1 MTQTTFL
8 PGILHPGQALRSWA
22 ADRPEE
28 KLFPGAARPMPDSVD
43 YHFRNGWT
51 DTGPL
56 PCREAL
62 LASLPD
68 RKIARPTGPFDR
80 LAHSFDGDE
89 LDFSI
94 FCFRPTLIARGFC
107 CHVHAQGEITFD
119 LRTCGGLRLWL
130 DEKPVAHF
138 EPFSR
143 NFAQETQVT
152 LSFIDKIQV
161 LTLRLEDLHERDTT
175 NFFLMRH
182 AGGPPLHWGLPPWLS
197 LRAAK
202 DTADVLAGL
211 RLSQVSYRGGPVEVV
226 ADAPP
231 MAPLTLQV
239 RGLAPFARGGV
250 QPPQQ
255 DPPVTQVTLSH
266 DQPRALLPLPDTSP
280 GGCLE
285 LHLGDGTASR
295 MLGCSVLPPRHLL
308 TGDLAQ
314 RKAQAADLIAAQ
326 PGFEP
331 SVALLLAL
339 RGQNPAHVAQV
350 LEAALITLE
359 DRHDCSD
366 FSILPLLR
374 LWAEARD
381 TLPPGLRDRLRTA
394 LLGYRYW
401 LDEPGDDVMWF
412 WSENHVLCFHTAQ
425 QVAGQ
430 LFPDDVFANSGLTGR
445 DHQARATQRL
455 TRWFRAILRDGLC
468 EWNSAAY
475 YPIDLLGLLTLH
487 DRVSAFRAPA
497 ARVMDRLCV
506 MAALHT
512 CGGTPAGSQGRCYE
526 KELLAGPITELGSVM
541 AILLGGDYAPG
552 YDRAAALLCLSDYAP
567 PALGD
572 FAAPGQDTVLEARY
586 TQGLDHAGKL
596 NLWKSAQAQ
605 LSSVADLP
613 AGTKGHQAQVVDV
626 QLARDPMARLWINH
640 PGEPMPWGSR
650 RPSLLAG
657 NHVTPR
663 VAQDG
668 PVALLIYDLDRP
680 WTDLPLTQLFAP
692 PDAVGPATRQGA
704 WLVFAQTVA
713 VWCSHDVRLEPEGQ
727 YKGALW
733 RAHCPRVGWAV
744 ALRTPMETAQDFAAR
759 LDQARLTF
767 DPVDLSLTT
776 HGLTPAALRLCFHK
790 GLFRNGQPAPFAPLS
805 PIPHISRQGGPLT
818 PLKERHT

>member
-1 MTQTTFL
+1 MTQTTHL
-8 PGILHPGQALRSWA
+8 PGILRPGQALRSWA
-22 ADRPEE
+22 ANPPEQQ
-28 KLFPGAARPMPDSVD
+28 LFPGVARAMPDTVD
-43 YHFRNGWT
+43 YRFRNGWT
-51 DTGPL
+51 DTGAL

-68 RKIARPTGPFDR
+68 RQIPRPTGPFNH
-80 LAHSFDGDE
+80 LCHSFDGDE

-107 CHVHAQGEITFD
+107 CHVRAQGEIAFD
-119 LRTCGGLRLWL
+119 LRTCGGIRLWL
-130 DEKPVAHF
+130 DEKPVAQF
-138 EPFSR
+138 EPFVR
-143 NFAQETQVT
+143 NSANNTQIK
-152 LSFIDKIQV
+152 LSFSDKPQI

-182 AGGPPLHWGLPPWLS
+182 AGGPPLHWGLPPGLS
-197 LRAAK
+197 LRTAQ
-202 DTADVLAGL
+202 DSADVLNGL
-211 RLSQVSYRGGPVEVV
+211 RLSQVSYRGGPVELVT
-226 ADAPP
+226 DTPPKAP
-231 MAPLTLQV
+231 MTLQV

-250 QPPQQ
+250 QPPEK
-255 DPPVTQVTLSH
+255 DPPVTQITLSQ
-266 DQPRALLPLPDTSP
+266 DQPRASLPLPDKSP

-285 LHLGDGTASR
+285 LHVGDATVTR
-295 MLGCSVLPPRHLL
+295 MLGCSVLPARHPL
-308 TGDLAQ
+308 TGTLPQ
-314 RKAQAADLIAAQ
+314 RKARAASLMAAQ

-339 RGQNPAHVAQV
+339 QGQAPAHVARV
-350 LEAALITLE
+350 LDATLTTIE
-359 DRHDCSD
+359 ERHDCSD

-374 LWAEARD
+374 LWAQARD
-381 TLPPGLRDRLRTA
+381 TLSPGLRDRLRAA

-401 LDEPGDDVMWF
+401 LDEPGNDVMWF

-425 QVAGQ
+425 LVAGQ
-430 LFPDDVFANSGLTGR
+430 LFPDEIFINSGLSGR
-445 DHQARATQRL
+445 DHQTRATQRL
-455 TRWFRAILRDGLC
+455 TRWFNAILSDGLC

-487 DRVSAFRAPA
+487 DMAPAFRAPA

-567 PALGD
+567 PPLTTYASP
-572 FAAPGQDTVLEARY
+572 ARDTVLEARY

-596 NLWKSAQAQ
+596 SLWKSAQAQ

-613 AGTKGHQAQVVDV
+613 AGSKGHQAQVVDV
-626 QLARDPMARLWINH
+626 QLAQDPMARLWINH

-668 PVALLIYDLDRP
+668 PVALLIYDLDKP

-692 PDAVGPATRQGA
+692 PQAFGPATRQGD
-704 WLVFAQTVA
+704 WLIFADCVA
-713 VWCSHDVRLEPEGQ
+713 VWSSQSLTADTSGQ
-727 YKGALW
+727 YTGALW
-733 RAHCPRVGWAV
+733 RANAVRVGWAV
-744 ALRTPMETAQDFAAR
+744 ALRTPKESPRDFAAR
-759 LDQARLTF
+759 LDEAKLGF
-767 DPVDLSLTT
+767 DPVDLSLTAR
-776 HGLTPAALRLCFHK
+776 GLTSVDLRLSHAT
-790 GLFRNGQPAPFAPLS
+790 GLWRDGQPAPFAPLS
-805 PIPHISRQGGPLT
+805 PIPHISLNDGPLT
-818 PLKERHT
+818 PWKERDQ